1 MQTCYIIS
9 ILIII
14 VGLFL
19 LILDMLLK
27 DKKLE
32 LTKRK
37 EPKDICILIPARDES
52 KVIED
57 LLLSIKKS
65 SHRINMKDV
74 YVIVESSKDKTCEIC
89 KKHRASIFIRQK
101 LDLKRKGYALMEV
114 IEDLCKK
121 EKYYDMY
128 FIFDAD
134 NRLDKDYI
142 SKMIES
148 YKEGYD
154 ISIGNRKST
163 NINYNW
169 ISVCS
174 ALTFSLIN
182 TLSNNHRLKKRRNLL
197 VSGTGYYFTKD
208 LVKEWKTFPFNNLT
222 EDYELSL
229 YSAINKYKMN
239 YVKDA
244 IFYDEQPIKF
254 KESVIQRTRWV
265 KGYFSTRKK
274 YKKDLYIDFK
284 NISRTCEWIGIK
296 SFIYMLI
303 GLLFLIILE
312 LLNYIN
318 TFNDI
323 FLYDIGNILLFV
335 YIVLT
340 LVSIVMVLLD
350 KKNFNMN
357 FKSCIY
363 GILLNPI
370 FLLTYIICLLR
381 GLDNDVEWDK
391 IEHNGI
397 SD

>member
-9 ILIII
+9 LLIILI
-14 VGLFL
+14 G
-19 LILDMLLK
+19 LILFIFDLLLK
-27 DKKLE
+27 DKKIE

-52 KVIED
+52 KVIEE
-57 LLLSIKKS
+57 LLISIRKS
-65 SHRINMKDV
+65 SYNIKMKDV
-74 YVIVESSKDKTCEIC
+74 YVIVESSKDKTCDIA
-89 KKHRASIFIRQK
+89 KDYGVSLFVRKK
-101 LDLKRKGYALMEV
+101 LDLKRKGYALMEI
-114 IEDLCKK
+114 IEDLRDKN
-121 EKYYDMY
+121 KYYDMY
-128 FIFDAD
+128 FVFDAD

-142 SKMIES
+142 SNMIKS

-154 ISIGNRKST
+154 ISVGNRKST

-182 TLSNNHRLKKRRNLL
+182 TLSNNHRIKKRRNII
-197 VSGTGYYFTKD
+197 VSGTGYYFTKN
-208 LVKEWKTFPFNNLT
+208 LVKEWNTFPFDSLT

-229 YSAINKYKMN
+229 YSSFKKYKMN

-254 KESVIQRTRWV
+254 RESIIQRTRWV
-265 KGYFSTRKK
+265 KGYFTARKK

-284 NISRTCEWIGIK
+284 NISRTGEWIGIK
-296 SFIYMLI
+296 SFLLILI
-303 GLLFLIILE
+303 GLLFILILE

-318 TFNDI
+318 TFNDV
-323 FLYDIGNILLFV
+323 FLYDIGNILLFIYV
-335 YIVLT
+335 VLT
-340 LVSIVMVLLD
+340 FVSLIMVLLD
-350 KKNFNMN
+350 RRNFNMN
-357 FKSCIY
+357 LKSCIY
-363 GILLNPI
+363 GILFNPI

-381 GLDNDVEWDK
+381 GLDNEVEWDK